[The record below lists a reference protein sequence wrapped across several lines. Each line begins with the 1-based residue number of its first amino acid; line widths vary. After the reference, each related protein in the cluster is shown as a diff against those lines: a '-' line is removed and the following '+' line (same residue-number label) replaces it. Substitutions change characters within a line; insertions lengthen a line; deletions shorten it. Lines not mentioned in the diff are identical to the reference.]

1 MKELLVIMATAMPE
15 EKLIADLEDAVKEHK
30 IFYSDETRKKLAAM
44 CQMMILRTITE
55 GSAEK
60 AETLLNDMKQHD
72 KRERLFNINP
82 S

>member
-1 MKELLVIMATAMPE
+1 MKELLVIIATAMPE
-15 EKLIADLEDAVKEHK
+15 EKIVSQLEDAIDEHK

-44 CQMMILRTITE
+44 CQMLILRTVTE

-60 AETLLNDMKQHD
+60 AESLLKDMKQQEQ
-72 KRERLFNINP
+72 RESLFNINP